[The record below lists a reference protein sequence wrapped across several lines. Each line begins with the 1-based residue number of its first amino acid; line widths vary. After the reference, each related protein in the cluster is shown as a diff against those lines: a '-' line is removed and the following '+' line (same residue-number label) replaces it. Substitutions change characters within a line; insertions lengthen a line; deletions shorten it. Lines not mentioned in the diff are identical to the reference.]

1 MTRTLL
7 RNGVVYAGRPGPAGT
22 AMAVEGDRV
31 IWLGDEARAT
41 AYEQA
46 DEVVDLDGRLVTP
59 AFVDA
64 HVHLV
69 QTGQQRTGVDLTDAV
84 SRGDALSRLAAH
96 VSTLGVD
103 DVVVGGRW
111 DETTWPGR
119 DHPTAND
126 LERVAPVRRIYLSR
140 IDGHSAIVSHALLA
154 DVPEARGLDGFS
166 EDGRLQRAAK
176 HAVSDRL
183 ATLVGPEQ
191 RLAHARAG
199 VAELARLGVAGFHE
213 CAAPHIGPAYE
224 LALVRR
230 AADEAGVHATLYWGE
245 LGAFDAVE
253 ALGVAGLAG
262 DLVADGAVGSRTA
275 AMRRAYDDAPGHH
288 GHAYLD
294 AGQIRDH
301 VVGCTERGLQAGFHC
316 IGDAALDAVTE
327 GFRRAA
333 DKLGVDA
340 VRRCRHRLEHCE
352 MPSRETIE
360 LMAELGIVASV
371 QPMFDGLWG
380 GPERMYAERL
390 GERWRQLN
398 PFLDLQ
404 FASVELAFGSDSPV
418 TEPDPWQAVQA
429 AVHHHNEL
437 QRLSAYDAFR
447 AHTVGGWRAAR
458 RPETGLLSPG
468 AAATYAV
475 WDVPSGLVP
484 VGANSALD
492 RMATF
497 PDLTPGA
504 TLPTCHRTVVDGRT
518 VFDLHTPTTTGPGR

>member
-7 RNGVVYAGRPGPAGT
+7 RNGVVYAGRPGSACT
-22 AMAVEGDRV
+22 AIAVEDGQV
-31 IWLGDEARAT
+31 VWLGNEERAT

-46 DEVVDLDGRLVTP
+46 DEEVDLEGRLVTP

-69 QTGQQRTGVDLTDAV
+69 QTGQQATGIDLTEAT
-84 SRGDALSRLAAH
+84 SRSDALNRLAAH
-96 VSTLGVD
+96 LPALDAD
-103 DVVVGGRW
+103 DVLVGGRW
-111 DETTWPGR
+111 DETVWPGR
-119 DHPTAND
+119 DHPTADD
-126 LERVAPVRRIYLSR
+126 LERVAPGRRIYLSR

-154 DVPEARGLDGFS
+154 EVPEARGLDGFS

-183 ATLVGPEQ
+183 AALVGPEQ
-191 RLAHARAG
+191 RLTHARAG
-199 VAELARLGVAGFHE
+199 VAELARLGVAAFHE

-230 AADEAGVHATLYWGE
+230 SADEAGVHATLYWGE
-245 LGAFDAVE
+245 AGAFDAVE
-253 ALGVAGLAG
+253 ALGVNGLAG

-275 AMRRAYDDAPGHH
+275 ALRDPYDDSPGHH

-294 AGQIRDH
+294 ARQIADH
-301 VVGCTERGLQAGFHC
+301 VIGCTERGLQAGFHC

-333 DKLGVDA
+333 DKLGVEA

-380 GPERMYAERL
+380 GPDRMYAARL

-404 FASVELAFGSDSPV
+404 FVSVELAFGSDTPV
-418 TEPDPWQAVQA
+418 TAPNPWEAVQA
-429 AVHHHNEL
+429 AVHHHNPQ
-437 QRLSAYDAFR
+437 QRLSATDAFR
-447 AHTVGGWRAAR
+447 AHTAGGWRAAR
-458 RPETGLLSPG
+458 RPETGLLAPG
-468 AAATYAV
+468 AHATYAV
-475 WDVPSGLVP
+475 WDVPAGLVP
-484 VGANSALD
+484 VGANTAERAGS
-492 RMATF
+492 F
-497 PDLTPGA
+497 PDLAPDA
-504 TLPTCHRTVVDGRT
+504 PLPTCLRTVVDGRT
-518 VFDLHTPTTTGPGR
+518 VFDQQNLTTTGTGR